1 MGIIMKQS
9 LRTSVLSYLGIALG
23 YVNVVL
29 LFPVFLSPEEF
40 GLTRVILAI
49 VTVASQF
56 ALLGAGNS
64 IIRFFPEFKDPD
76 SGHKGL
82 LGLGMAV
89 AMVGFILAAAA
100 LLIFKPA
107 IVAHYSEKSPL
118 ISEYFWIV
126 IPFLGFEVLFQV
138 FRSYSRALLHAVI
151 NISLKEVLIRILTLA
166 MLIIY
171 HQGWLTF
178 DQFIA
183 VFVGQYVL
191 ITVLI
196 MIYLIE
202 IGEFRISLRRVGLSK
217 DLRNRMVNYSLFTI
231 LAGTSALFVMNI
243 DVLMIQHIVGLD
255 AVAFYAVAFY
265 VVSVINVPRNAINN
279 IALPIISAAWKDRKT
294 DEIQSIY
301 RKSSVNQLAIGLLLF
316 IGIWANHEWLFALL
330 PEVYSDGK
338 WVLFWIGVA
347 RLIDVSFGV
356 NGGILAITDLYRWE
370 TWFGLGLVVASI
382 VLNLIMIPIYG
393 IVGAAIATGLSLALV
408 NLSRYIL
415 IKIKLGIGPFTGKT
429 IVILAIGAGAYF
441 ISTLVPEMS
450 NPHLDLVVRS
460 AIIVL
465 IYVPLAF
472 AAKVSEDAN
481 AFVKNLFKG

>member
-82 LGLGMAV
+82 LGLGMTV
-89 AMVGFILAAAA
+89 AMIGFILSAAI

-178 DQFIA
+178 DQFIG

-191 ITVLI
+191 ITLLL
-196 MIYLIE
+196 MAYLIG
-202 IGEFRISLRRVGLSK
+202 IGELKISLNRVGLSK

-279 IALPIISAAWKDRKT
+279 IALPIISAAWKDQKT

-338 WVLFWIGVA
+338 WVLFWIGIA

-382 VLNLIMIPIYG
+382 VLNLILIPMYG
-393 IVGAAIATGLSLALV
+393 IVGAAIATGLSLVLV

-441 ISTLVPEMS
+441 ISTLVPELA

-460 AIIVL
+460 ATIVL
-465 IYVPLAF
+465 IYLPLAF